1 MTNFWDAL
9 EQVDQSCTEYKSE
22 YRLYYDENTGE
33 PLFYS
38 AEQPKGTFIWVGTED
53 FNAHRFDIKIKD
65 GKITHLKPGIGKLV
79 PSNEKEGTET
89 DSSDVSLVSSNT
101 NTYWKNKTYELD

>member
-9 EQVDQSCTEYKSE
+9 DSVDQTQPNYTPE
-22 YRLYYDENTGE
+22 YRLYYNEETGE
-33 PLFYS
+33 PLFYT
-38 AEQPKGTFIWVGTED
+38 AEQPEGTFIWIGPED
-53 FNAHRFDIKIKD
+53 FNAHRLDIRIKN

-79 PSNEKEGTET
+79 PAKEGTET
-89 DSSDVSLVSSNT
+89 LSNDISVPMPGT